1 MTDTSIQIV
10 REHFSSIDGLQI
22 YYQADVPDSPRANI
36 LLVHGFGEHC
46 GRYEE
51 LTKALTMENYAV
63 FRFDLR
69 GHGRSDGKRGHI
81 FDFDEYL
88 QDFSCF
94 KERALSHGH
103 AANQTILIGHS
114 YGGLVSLSSLLR
126 DPNDISALALSSPFF
141 GVADDI
147 PRWKIGLGKLLS
159 RYLPAFSM
167 PTEIDPADVSHDP
180 ATVHEYAT
188 DTLIGRTASTR
199 WLTETLGAQANA
211 LAKAGDVSIPV
222 LWQQAGDDRLVCK
235 HKGRAV
241 FDRLSSVD
249 KTWIEYPDMF
259 HEIFFEL
266 EREKPI
272 GALFAWLEN
281 QVQG

>member
-1 MTDTSIQIV
+1 MTDTSIQID

-22 YYQADVPDSPRANI
+22 FFQADVPSSPKANI
-36 LLVHGFGEHC
+36 LIVHGFGEHC
-46 GRYEE
+46 GRYED
-51 LTKALTMENYAV
+51 LTQLLVKENYAV

-88 QDFSCF
+88 QDFFCF
-94 KERALSHGH
+94 KERSLSYTN
-103 AANQTILIGHS
+103 AASQTVLVGHS

-126 DPNDISALALSSPFF
+126 DPADISALALSSPFF

-147 PRWKIGLGKLLS
+147 PKWKIGLGKLLS
-159 RYLPAFSM
+159 RYLPSFSM
-167 PTEIDPADVSHDP
+167 PTDIDPKDVSHDP

-199 WLTETLGAQANA
+199 WLTETLAAQAKA
-211 LAKAGDVSIPV
+211 LAKSSSLTLPV

-235 HKGRAV
+235 HKGRNV
-241 FDRLSSVD
+241 FDRLGSSD
-249 KTWIEYPDMF
+249 KTWTEYPDMF
-259 HEIFFEL
+259 HELYFEL

-272 GALFAWLEN
+272 GELLLWLETHLE
-281 QVQG
+281 G

>member
-1 MTDTSIQIV
+1 MTDTSIQID

-22 YYQADVPDSPRANI
+22 FYQANVPASPRANI
-36 LLVHGFGEHC
+36 LIVHGFGEHC

-51 LTKALTMENYAV
+51 LTHSLTEQNYAV

-88 QDFSCF
+88 QDFACF
-94 KERALSHGH
+94 KERALSHAS
-103 AANQTILIGHS
+103 AASRTILIGHS
-114 YGGLVSLSSLLR
+114 YGGLVSLSSMLR
-126 DPNDISALALSSPFF
+126 DSSEISALALSSPFF

-147 PRWKIGLGKLLS
+147 PKWKVGLGKLLS
-159 RYLPAFSM
+159 RYLPSFSM
-167 PTEIDPADVSHDP
+167 PTDIDPNDVSHDP
-180 ATVHEYAT
+180 QTVHEYGT

-199 WLTETLGAQANA
+199 WLTETLDAQSYALANA
-211 LAKAGDVSIPV
+211 ARISVPV

-241 FDRLSSVD
+241 FDQLSAAD

-259 HEIFFEL
+259 HELYFEL
-266 EREKPI
+266 DRKTPL
-272 GALFAWLEN
+272 GALFKWLDAQLAE
-281 QVQG
+281 

>member
-1 MTDTSIQIV
+1 MTDTSIQID

-22 YYQADVPDSPRANI
+22 FFQANVPGAPTANI

-46 GRYEE
+46 GRYDE
-51 LTKALTMENYAV
+51 LTQLLVAENYAV

-94 KERALSHGH
+94 KERALSYSN
-103 AANQTILIGHS
+103 AASKTLLVGHS
-114 YGGLVSLSSLLR
+114 YGGLVSLSALLR
-126 DPNDISALALSSPFF
+126 DSTDISGLVLSSPFF

-147 PRWKIGLGKLLS
+147 PKWKVGLGKLLS
-159 RYLPAFSM
+159 RYLPSFSL
-167 PTEIDPADVSHDP
+167 PTEIDPKDVSHDP
-180 ATVHEYAT
+180 VTVHEYGT

-199 WLTETLGAQANA
+199 WLTETLAAQATA
-211 LAKAGDVSIPV
+211 LANAKSLTLPV
-222 LWQQAGDDRLVCK
+222 LWQQAGDDKLVCK
-235 HKGRAV
+235 HRGREV
-241 FDRLSSVD
+241 FDQLSSSD
-249 KTWIEYPDMF
+249 KTWIEYPEMF
-259 HEIFFEL
+259 HELYFEL

-272 GALFAWLEN
+272 GQMMTWLETQIQN
-281 QVQG
+281 